1 MAEEEKVHL
10 KGLDLNLLVVLDALI
25 AEKSITRASKR
36 INLSQSATSSAL
48 ARLRE
53 YFGDSLLIQVGQ
65 RMELTPIAE
74 KMAQPVRELILKG
87 EAIVEKNEGFRP
99 ATSTR
104 TFRLNMADYEAAVI
118 MSRAL
123 PRIHDLAPQ
132 VRVEIS
138 SIVDEPTREYL
149 ERGYLDLIST
159 PVELASPLH
168 PSEHFFD
175 DRYVTVVSADNPI
188 FREGMTLDAYL
199 SGGHVVTYIG
209 KDIGWAFD
217 EVIATRSG
225 YQRRVEAVVATFS
238 MLMCQVVRSQ
248 LIGTVQEHFARFYAQ
263 FFPIRILPCPI
274 PIPPIELRLQWHR
287 SHDGDPGIIW
297 LRQVL
302 CDVAAELEPLTGQD

>member
-1 MAEEEKVHL
+1 MHL
-10 KGLDLNLLVVLDALI
+10 RGLDLNLLVVFDALI
-25 AEKSITRASKR
+25 AEKSITRAAKR

-53 YFGDSLLIQVGQ
+53 YFGDSLLVQVGQ

-87 EAIVEKNEGFRP
+87 ETIVEKNQGFLP
-99 ATSTR
+99 ASSTR

-123 PRIHDLAPQ
+123 PRIHDLAPH
-132 VRVEIS
+132 VRIEIS
-138 SIVDEPTREYL
+138 SIIDEPTREYL
-149 ERGYLDLIST
+149 ERGYLDLIFT

-188 FREGMTLDAYL
+188 AHEGMTLEAYL
-199 SGGHVVTYIG
+199 SGGHAVTYIG
-209 KDIGWAFD
+209 KHIGWAFD
-217 EVIATRSG
+217 EVIATRAG
-225 YQRRVEAVVATFS
+225 YQRRVEVVVATFS
-238 MLMCQVVRSQ
+238 MLICQLVKTQ

-263 FFPIRILPCPI
+263 YFPIRILPCPM
-274 PIPPIELRLQWHR
+274 PIPPVELRLQWHR
-287 SHDGDPGIIW
+287 SRDSDPGILW

-302 CDVAAELEPLTGQD
+302 HDAAAELEPLDGKRVGEP